1 MSATK
6 GTGVGALR
14 LPQCGSSSA
23 SAGIQVGAS
32 SLSLAPLSLTW
43 LVGAAVIAA
52 ACFVQGLA
60 GFGIGLVSLAF
71 LPLLMSPADAIVL
84 ITLYATVFTV
94 VIFLP
99 LRRDFTLHGMR
110 ELLVGSIVATPAGVF
125 ILAIMPPAALTRLI
139 GLVLLVIVGLEW
151 LGLYPELRGR
161 GWGLG
166 AGLAAG
172 LLGGAIGTPGPPVIL
187 YAAAQDW
194 SPRTVKANIQAF
206 LIVNQAVIL
215 IGYWWAGLLD
225 REVWR
230 LTWLYAVPA
239 VAGLAAGMLLFNR
252 LDRARFRRVVFAVLF
267 VSGLVLLIRG

>member
-1 MSATK
+1 MSL
-6 GTGVGALR
+6 V
-14 LPQCGSSSA
+14 
-23 SAGIQVGAS
+23 
-32 SLSLAPLSLTW
+32 PLSLTW
-43 LVGAAVIAA
+43 AVGALVIAA

-151 LGLYPELRGR
+151 LGLYPDLRDR

-215 IGYWWAGLLD
+215 IGYWWAGLLT
-225 REVWR
+225 RGVWN
-230 LTWLYAVPA
+230 LTLGFALPATAGA
-239 VAGLAAGMLLFNR
+239 VAGALLFER
-252 LDRARFRRVVFAVLF
+252 VDQRRFRQLVFALILL
-267 VSGLVLLIRG
+267 SGLVLLARG

>member
-6 GTGVGALR
+6 ETGVAALR
-14 LPQCGSSSA
+14 MPQCGSSSA
-23 SAGIQVGAS
+23 SASIQVGAS

-43 LVGAAVIAA
+43 LVGALVIAA

-139 GLVLLVIVGLEW
+139 GLVLLVIVGLEC

-161 GWGLG
+161 AWGLG

-215 IGYWWAGLLD
+215 IGYWWAGLLN

-230 LTWLYAVPA
+230 LTWLYTVPA

>member
-6 GTGVGALR
+6 ETGAGALR

-23 SAGIQVGAS
+23 SASIQVGAS

-43 LVGAAVIAA
+43 LVGALVIAA

-99 LRRDFTLHGMR
+99 LRRDFTLHGMW

-194 SPRTVKANIQAF
+194 SARTVKANIQAF

>member
-1 MSATK
+1 MSL
-6 GTGVGALR
+6 G
-14 LPQCGSSSA
+14 
-23 SAGIQVGAS
+23 
-32 SLSLAPLSLTW
+32 PLSVTW
-43 LVGAAVIAA
+43 LFGAAVIAG

-94 VIFLP
+94 VIFFP
-99 LRRDFTLHGMR
+99 LRRDFTFHGMG
-110 ELLVGSIVATPAGVF
+110 ELIVGSIIATPAGVF

-215 IGYWWAGLLD
+215 VGYWWAGLLD

-230 LTWLYAVPA
+230 LTWLYAAPA
-239 VAGLAAGMLLFNR
+239 VAGLVAGMLLFNR

>member
-6 GTGVGALR
+6 ETGAGALR

-23 SAGIQVGAS
+23 SASIQVGAS

-43 LVGAAVIAA
+43 LVGALVIAA

-151 LGLYPELRGR
+151 LGLYPDLRGR

-194 SPRTVKANIQAF
+194 SARTVKANIQAF